1 MHDAYLGTVIRSSLA
16 PVTTILTPAERARVD
31 AAGEG
36 LYTALHR
43 DNVEDVIRD
52 LKERH
57 AAAVLVS
64 VTRCGPRDAT
74 QVALLVREFPR
85 VPTVALLTEL
95 QPSSPAAVLTL
106 GRSGVHTLVDV
117 RQPSGWR
124 RLRDVL
130 LEDKSRDISRLALAQ
145 LSLDLAGAHPDC
157 CRFFEVLFNL
167 PTGIDTIRSL
177 SRHLSVV
184 PSTLMSRFFRVKL
197 PAPKQYLAMARLTR
211 AAQLFEN
218 PGLSVA
224 NVANRLDYSS
234 PQSFGRHVRGLI
246 HLSAMEFRHKY
257 DGEGM
262 LQRFREELI
271 LPYLRVL
278 RNFAPLS
285 APLTRTGDKTRAT
298 RSLPQAE

>member
-1 MHDAYLGTVIRSSLA
+1 MLPNIQLPPLA
-16 PVTTILTPAERARVD
+16 PVTTILTPAERVRVD

-43 DNVEDVIRD
+43 DSVDDVIRD
-52 LKERH
+52 LKEQR

-74 QVALLVREFPR
+74 QVAMLVREFPR
-85 VPTVALLTEL
+85 VPTVALLTDLEA
-95 QPSSPAAVLTL
+95 SAPAAVLTL
-106 GRSGVHTLVDV
+106 GRSGVQTLVDV

-130 LEDKSRDISRLALAQ
+130 LADQSSDISRLALAQ
-145 LSLDLAGAHPDC
+145 LSIDLTGAHSDC
-157 CRFFEVLFNL
+157 RLFFEMLFNFAERYWDNSFL
-167 PTGIDTIRSL
+167 W
-177 SRHLSVV
+177 HVLSVSI
-184 PSTLMSRFFRVKL
+184 PSTLMSRFFRAKL
-197 PAPKQYLAMARLTR
+197 PAPKRYLAMTRLIR

-246 HLSAMEFRHKY
+246 HLTAVEFRQKY

-262 LQRFREELI
+262 VQRFREDLI
-271 LPYLRVL
+271 IPYLPRL

-285 APLTRTGDKTRAT
+285 AALIRPVERTRK
-298 RSLPQAE
+298 